1 MENKEH
7 YTNEDLAA
15 HVDRVIKALKKTGT
29 TDLVALVE
37 RLTSITKVNYRE
49 TCPFGL
55 IKDPENGIVEIQM
68 QPDVGC
74 KLTHMVLSPETAK
87 SYDLE
92 YFVISNVHQFQGG
105 NPIPLEPF
113 SIEYM
118 QDDRLASCMKWETV
132 TLGPGNRFTIIAKLR
147 KGFEPVQFRG
157 ILWAKMKVGF

>member
-37 RLTSITKVNYRE
+37 RLTSMTKANYQE

-55 IKDPENGIVEIQM
+55 IKDPENGIVEITM
-68 QPDVGC
+68 QPDVTC
-74 KLTHMVLSPETAK
+74 KLTHMVLSPETAR

-92 YFVISNVHQFQGG
+92 YFQMANVHQIQGI
-105 NPIPLEPF
+105 NPIPLDPF

-118 QDDRLASCMKWETV
+118 QDDRLASCMKWESV
-132 TLGPGNRFTIIAKLR
+132 TLTPANRFTICARLR
-147 KGFEPVQFRG
+147 KDFVPVQFRG
-157 ILWAKMKVGF
+157 VLWAKIRHV